1 MMDRPFIEFMQVQ
14 RLPWNGE
21 GAVGPGVRDGARI
34 RVLSVDPADGA
45 CSLLVQYP
53 PGWRRERSET
63 LTADEELFVVSGDLT
78 IDEQTYGRYGYGHLP
93 AGHCRHGMS
102 SVEGAVVLTFFS
114 AHPESR
120 PASAHASGWQEERLV
135 AHVDSLA
142 GEWGGG
148 FHPRF
153 PPGAGRKWLRR
164 DPVTGDDTWILG
176 TMPLR
181 SGRRAE
187 KHPVVEEMYLLSGE
201 LHGHLGVM
209 RPGAYFWRPPEEW
222 HGPFGSLTGNVLLFR
237 TVGGPLS
244 TEYREEET
252 EFSWFPPDDPIL
264 PSELETLPQWSGCS
278 CTAY

>member
-1 MMDRPFIEFMQVQ
+1 MDRPFIEFMQVQ
-14 RLPWNGE
+14 RLPWTGE
-21 GAVGPGVRDGARI
+21 AALGPGVRDGARI
-34 RVLSVDPADGA
+34 RLLSVDPSDGG
-45 CSLLVQYP
+45 CSLMIQYP
-53 PGWRRERSET
+53 PGWRRDRSEV
-63 LTADEELFVVSGDLT
+63 LTADEEFFVVSGTLT
-78 IDEQTYGRYGYGHLP
+78 IGDQVYGRYGYGHLP
-93 AGHCRHGMS
+93 AGHHRHGMS
-102 SVEGAVVLTFFS
+102 SSEGAVVLTFFS

-120 PASAHASGWQEERLV
+120 EASSHAAGWQEERLV
-135 AHVDSLA
+135 AHVDALA
-142 GEWGGG
+142 GEWGGN
-148 FHPRF
+148 FHPQF

-176 TMPLR
+176 TMPIR

-237 TVGGPLS
+237 TVGGPLT

-252 EFSWFPPDDPIL
+252 EFSWFPPDRPIL
-264 PSELETLPQWSGCS
+264 PPELDSLPQWSGCS
-278 CTAY
+278 CAAY